1 MPVKNNPDSTYGSK
15 LLDMFF
21 KLYREGKKHFK
32 QDLANE
38 FGCRPSSIQRIADV
52 IEQFAGPHFETGI
65 ENRRKYYRISTKPCR
80 ISYGLDIEQ
89 IRALTLCK
97 QLASASLPS
106 YLLESIDDTI
116 KTISLQLCS
125 QDFPERSTGQHLPI
139 SFSPKGYID
148 YSNHQKIIEKLL
160 KAAQEKRVCHV
171 DYKKSRFADVQQ
183 YFYAPGRITSQ
194 SNALYA
200 IGHETTTGKPEK
212 GDPKYFAIHRIQEL
226 TLTDMVFDFEA
237 ADEGIDYFGLKFHEP
252 KTFCIHFSRTASDY
266 VMERVWSTEQKL
278 EEQEDGSVILKI
290 KTVSE
295 PELMAWVRSFGE
307 DAEVLIINKDSIKE

>member
-1 MPVKNNPDSTYGSK
+1 MPAKNNPDSTYGFK
-15 LLDMFF
+15 LLTMFF
-21 KLYREGKKHFK
+21 KFYREGEKHFK
-32 QDLANE
+32 QDLATE
-38 FGCRPSSIQRIADV
+38 LRCRPSTIQRLADE
-52 IEQFAGPHFETGI
+52 IELFTCSNFETGI
-65 ENRRKYYRISTKPCR
+65 ENRKKYYRISTQPYDPP
-80 ISYGLDIEQ
+80 YGIDLEQ
-89 IRALTLCK
+89 IRALTLCR
-97 QLASASLPS
+97 QLATSTLPEHV
-106 YLLESIDDTI
+106 LERIDDTI
-116 KTISLQLCS
+116 KTISLHLS
-125 QDFPERSTGQHLPI
+125 GQDFSRRETGQHLPI

-148 YSNHQKIIEKLL
+148 YSKHQKIIDKLL

-212 GDPKYFAIHRIQEL
+212 GDPKNFAIHRIQEL

-237 ADEGIDYFGLKFHEP
+237 ADEGINYFGLKFHEP
-252 KTFCIHFSRTASDY
+252 KTFRIHFSRTASDY
-266 VMERVWSTEQKL
+266 VMERIWSAEQKL
-278 EEQEDGSVILKI
+278 EEQEDGSVILEI

-307 DAEVLIINKDSIKE
+307 DARLMDDKEGKYTN